1 MLEKNGILK
10 NIQFK
15 GGKSNKEQLGKIGNK
30 QEDSKFKSKHQNL
43 YHVNE
48 LNIPIRDKGC
58 ESG

>member
-30 QEDSKFKSKHQNL
+30 QEDSKFKSKHQKT
-43 YHVNE
+43 VS
-48 LNIPIRDKGC
+48 R
-58 ESG
+58 